1 MNFFSKVE
9 HLIVNRLWR
18 QDLFINKLL
27 RPFSWIYII
36 IHTIKVFL
44 TNKQKTNVP
53 VICIG
58 NLTVGGSGKTPIALA
73 IGRLLKKHKRNLAFV
88 GHGYK
93 ANLLKHSICIAV
105 DLKMHNVNNVGD
117 EAILLS
123 SFAPTYIA
131 QKRIQGV
138 FTAQADDFDIAVL
151 DDGLQDNSIHKDLS
165 IVVIDSEYILGN
177 LLLLP
182 AGPLRELPVFAL
194 KRADLVIVSGI
205 NEDKIEEAMNF
216 INCRFSKKVPLLKT
230 KTTSCLITPKDIER
244 FKDKDFFAIIGIAHP
259 KKFLE
264 TAKKYNIK
272 IKESAI
278 FSDHYMF
285 SESELD
291 AIYNYA
297 NVLKCSVITSSK
309 DFVRLP
315 KKYQNLTQVIEIEAE
330 FPNIELI
337 KNMLAKKFD
346 LNFTS

>member
-1 MNFFSKVE
+1 MEMNFLSKVE
-9 HLIVNRLWR
+9 HLMVDRLWR
-18 QDLFINKLL
+18 QNLFINKLL

-36 IHTIKVFL
+36 VHTIKVFF
-44 TNKQKTNVP
+44 TEKQKANMP
-53 VICIG
+53 VICVG
-58 NLTVGGSGKTPIALA
+58 NLTVGGSGKTPIVIA
-73 IGRLLKKHKRNLAFV
+73 IGRLLKKHKKNLAFI

-105 DLKMHNVNNVGD
+105 DLKMHNVSNVGD

-123 SFAPTYIA
+123 NFAPTYIA

-138 FTAQADDFDIAVL
+138 FAAQAGDFDVVVL

-165 IVVIDSEYILGN
+165 ILVIDSEYMFGN

-182 AGPLRELPVFAL
+182 AGPLRELPVCAL
-194 KRADLVIVSGI
+194 GRADLVIVSGI
-205 NEDKIEEAMNF
+205 NEDKIKETINF
-216 INCRFSKKVPLLKT
+216 INYRFSKTIPLLKT
-230 KTTSCLITPKDIER
+230 KITSCIITPKGIEE

-272 IKESAI
+272 VKESAI

-285 SESELD
+285 GESELD
-291 AIYNYA
+291 AIYNHA

-315 KKYQNLTQVIEIEAE
+315 KKYQSLTQVLEIEAE
-330 FPNIELI
+330 FPNIELVE
-337 KNMLAKKFD
+337 NMLAKIK
-346 LNFTS
+346 S